1 MELYPFSKQR
11 YRSFIPSISNS
22 RLSPKA
28 EIIATSKAYY
38 NTPGKNEKTKKPLE
52 FLKKGINYSIIQFQW
67 KILFID
73 GITLFISCKALTV
86 LPSQVG
92 RKPRTIFSMS
102 GTEPLIAEGTK
113 EA

>member
-11 YRSFIPSISNS
+11 YSSFIPSISNS

-38 NTPGKNEKTKKPLE
+38 NTQEKKKKT
-52 FLKKGINYSIIQFQW
+52 FRISQKGIELLHSISM
-67 KILFID
+67 KIFTVFIID
-73 GITLFISCKALTV
+73 EITLFISCKALTV

>member
-38 NTPGKNEKTKKPLE
+38 NTPRKNEKTKKKPLE

-67 KILFID
+67 EILLM
-73 GITLFISCKALTV
+73 G
-86 LPSQVG
+86 LPSSSLVK
-92 RKPRTIFSMS
+92 R
-102 GTEPLIAEGTK
+102 
-113 EA
+113 